1 MKLYLTAFSFCIF
14 ISCTKKGDESVDITT
29 SAIKTDSTE
38 IAIKNK
44 PVAIYKDTVE
54 FVDYNDDGDFLD
66 LNVLKNNDET
76 SYNNDVDDR
85 NLLRGDIIEV
95 SWKRDTVYIAGDGDT
110 PMETETAVS
119 IVKLKDGNVSK
130 FRKNYGK
137 ELKYVRATDSDFSES
152 YLDKIYLIVEYYIA
166 NSKNELV
173 KMHVSKKDTLTYSV
187 EETSRK
193 GKPYMMIGLGTEFEH
208 HTNIVQWLYI
218 DIESYALF
226 EYDLANDNLVKFK

>member
-1 MKLYLTAFSFCIF
+1 MKLYLTALSISVF
-14 ISCTKKGDESVDITT
+14 ISCTKKPDGTITT
-29 SAIKTDSTE
+29 EDSKNIKDSTE
-38 IAIKNK
+38 IAVKNK
-44 PVAIYKDTVE
+44 PATIFKDTVE

-76 SYNNDVDDR
+76 SYNNDVEDR
-85 NLLRGDIIEV
+85 SLLRGDIIEV

-110 PMETETAVS
+110 PMETKTAVS
-119 IVKLKDGNVSK
+119 FVKLKDGNVSK

-173 KMHVSKKDTLTYSV
+173 KRHVSKKDAFTYSV
-187 EETSRK
+187 EETSREN
-193 GKPYMMIGLGTEFEH
+193 KPYMMIGLGNEFEH

-218 DIESYALF
+218 DNERYELF